1 MLTDSLPL
9 ASTGV
14 PGLDEIL
21 GGGFPKDHVFLIQG
35 DPGAG
40 KTTLSLQ
47 FLLEG
52 ARNGEKGLY
61 LTLSETVKELNSVAR
76 SHGWSLDAITIHEQL
91 VGEEMLTEE
100 DDLTLFHPSEIE
112 LGETVKT
119 LLRIVEQERPK
130 RVVLDSLSEIRL
142 LSQSTLRYRRQILA
156 LKEFFANRN
165 ITAFFL
171 DDRTAEFNDL
181 QLHSVPHGV
190 VVLERLAPLY
200 GAPRR
205 RLEVVKVRGLKYR
218 GGFHDFSIVT
228 GGIVVFPRPRFDAH
242 RRDAAS
248 GHLVS
253 GLPALD
259 ALTGGGLSRGT
270 STLLMGPAG
279 AGKSTLATQYVVA
292 AAARGERAAMFVFD
306 ESLSTLFARSLA
318 MSMPLA
324 KAVDDGHVR
333 VQQVDPAELAPG
345 EFTCLV
351 QQAVEEHGA
360 KVVVID
366 SLNGYLN
373 AMPEERFLTLHLHE
387 LLSYLGER
395 GVTTLAVM
403 AQHGLIG
410 AGMSASVD
418 VSYLAD
424 CVILLRYYEANA
436 EIHKAISVLKKRSG
450 PHERWIRDYDMG
462 PLGIEVGPQ
471 LTQFRGLLTGTP
483 VAGVPSADI
492 NGSAPR

>member
-1 MLTDSLPL
+1 LHERKTMYIDSLPL

-47 FLLEG
+47 FLLAG
-52 ARNGEKGLY
+52 AQNGEKGLY

-119 LLRIVEQERPK
+119 LLGIVEKERPK

-156 LKEFFANRN
+156 LKEFFANRS

-171 DDRTAEFNDL
+171 DDRTAEVNDV

-205 RLEVVKVRGLKYR
+205 RLEVVKVRGLSYR
-218 GGFHDFSIVT
+218 GGFHDFAGAFTTSASSPGASSSSPARASTAT
-228 GGIVVFPRPRFDAH
+228 GAM
-242 RRDAAS
+242 AS
-248 GHLVS
+248 RAS
-253 GLPALD
+253 
-259 ALTGGGLSRGT
+259 S
-270 STLLMGPAG
+270 PAG
-279 AGKSTLATQYVVA
+279 SPSSTRSPA
-292 AAARGERAAMFVFD
+292 AV
-306 ESLSTLFARSLA
+306 
-318 MSMPLA
+318 
-324 KAVDDGHVR
+324 
-333 VQQVDPAELAPG
+333 
-345 EFTCLV
+345 
-351 QQAVEEHGA
+351 
-360 KVVVID
+360 
-366 SLNGYLN
+366 
-373 AMPEERFLTLHLHE
+373 
-387 LLSYLGER
+387 
-395 GVTTLAVM
+395 
-403 AQHGLIG
+403 
-410 AGMSASVD
+410 
-418 VSYLAD
+418 
-424 CVILLRYYEANA
+424 
-436 EIHKAISVLKKRSG
+436 
-450 PHERWIRDYDMG
+450 
-462 PLGIEVGPQ
+462 
-471 LTQFRGLLTGTP
+471 
-483 VAGVPSADI
+483 
-492 NGSAPR
+492 

>member
-1 MLTDSLPL
+1 V

-21 GGGFPKDHVFLIQG
+21 GGGFPRDHVFLIQG

-52 ARNGEKGLY
+52 ARQGEKGLY
-61 LTLSETVKELNSVAR
+61 LTLSESVKELHTVAA
-76 SHGWSLDAITIHEQL
+76 SHGWSLDAIRIHEQL
-91 VGEEMLTEE
+91 VGEDMLSEEE
-100 DDLTLFHPSEIE
+100 DLTIFHPSEVQ
-112 LGETVKT
+112 LGETVKS
-119 LLRIVEQERPK
+119 LLDVVEREKPQ

-156 LKEFFANRN
+156 LKEYFANRN
-165 ITAFFL
+165 ITAYFL
-171 DDRTAEFNDL
+171 DDRTAEVNDL

-205 RLEVVKVRGLKYR
+205 RLEVVKVRGVNYR
-218 GGFHDFSIVT
+218 GGYHDFSIVT
-228 GGIVVFPRPRFDAH
+228 GGIVVFPRPQPPAH
-242 RRDAAS
+242 RQGFEPDQLKS
-248 GHLVS
+248 GIS
-253 GLPALD
+253 EID
-259 ALTGGGLSRGT
+259 ALTGGGVSRGN
-270 STLLMGPAG
+270 STLIMGPAG
-279 AGKSTLATQYVVA
+279 TGKSTLATQYAVA
-292 AAARGERAAMFVFD
+292 AAGRGERAALYVFD
-306 ESLSTLFARSLA
+306 ESLGTLFARSEAL
-318 MSMPLA
+318 SIPLRA
-324 KAVDDGHVR
+324 RVAEGTLT

-345 EFTCLV
+345 EFASLV
-351 QQAVEEHGA
+351 REAVEERGV

-395 GVTTLAVM
+395 GVATLIVM

-410 AGMSASVD
+410 AGMAASVD

-424 CVILLRYYEANA
+424 CVILLRYYEADA
-436 EIHKAISVLKKRSG
+436 KMPSRTSSKPRSCSTSWRRKASR
-450 PHERWIRDYDMG
+450 
-462 PLGIEVGPQ
+462 
-471 LTQFRGLLTGTP
+471 
-483 VAGVPSADI
+483 
-492 NGSAPR
+492 